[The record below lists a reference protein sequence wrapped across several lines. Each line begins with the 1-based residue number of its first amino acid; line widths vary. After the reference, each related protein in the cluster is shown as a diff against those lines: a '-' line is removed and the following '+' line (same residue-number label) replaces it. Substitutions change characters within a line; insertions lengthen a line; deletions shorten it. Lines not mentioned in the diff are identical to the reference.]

1 MISQRARYAFKAMV
15 ALARAKPGEG
25 LQIRQLCEQEKLPRK
40 FLEQILLSLK
50 AAGYITSRRGR
61 DGGYEMLKDPEKIHI
76 GPLLRTV
83 DGPIAPLP
91 CLSRTAYRR
100 CEDCR
105 DETACGLRAI
115 LADTHEAVLAILE
128 KRTLAEALARADLIS
143 SEAGLFGDDVFAGAF
158 I

>member
-1 MISQRARYAFKAMV
+1 M
-15 ALARAKPGEG
+15 
-25 LQIRQLCEQEKLPRK
+25 
-40 FLEQILLSLK
+40 
-50 AAGYITSRRGR
+50 
-61 DGGYEMLKDPEKIHI
+61 
-76 GPLLRTV
+76 
-83 DGPIAPLP
+83 APLP

-105 DETACGLRAI
+105 DEAVCALRAI

-143 SEAGLFGDDVFAGAF
+143 SEAGTFGDDVFAGAF